1 MLAFSEFA
9 RLAQQGNYVPVTLTL
24 TADLETPVS
33 ILSRLKDD
41 EDVFL
46 LESVEAG
53 ERFGRNSFIG
63 LNPRARFSVEDGRA
77 FMEDTDGRRE
87 LPEAATKEGAFMAL
101 RSLTEGL
108 RPAAPADLPSFTG
121 GAVGALGWEM
131 CGDFEPKTGYKP
143 HGLTAAFMVAEDMII
158 FDNFRHTMTISAGV
172 RIDEFPD
179 LGSAF
184 AAGAARV
191 EAVRARI
198 RRPLDL
204 SKLPDQHPAAVPV
217 LKANTT
223 EHDFCAMVEK
233 AKGLILDGELIQVVL
248 SQKFSGETTIEPFTF
263 YRALRR
269 INPSPYTFF
278 MKMGGL
284 TFVSSSPETL
294 CRTEADGSALLRPIA
309 GTRKRGASAADDERL
324 SEELLA
330 DPKERAEHLMLVDLA
345 RNDLGRVAAPGSV
358 KTPYFMTVEYFSHV
372 MHIVSTVTGQLAPGL
387 DAYDLVRSAFPAGTL
402 SGAPKVRAMQ
412 IIRELEPEPRGF
424 YGGAAGYF
432 GYDGAMDLAITIRTL
447 IFEDLDDPKA
457 PGGAKRRNFSIQ
469 AGAGIVYDSVPALE
483 YKETKNK
490 AAAMMKAVELAAR
503 GLAD

>member
-77 FMEDTDGRRE
+77 FMEDADGRRE

-108 RPAAPADLPSFTG
+108 RPAAPADLPAFTG

-131 CGDFEPKTGYKP
+131 CGEFEPKTGYKP

-204 SKLPDQHPAAVPV
+204 SKLPDQHPAATPV

-233 AKGLILDGELIQVVL
+233 AKGLIRDGELIQVVL

-309 GTRKRGASAADDERL
+309 GTRKRGASADDDERL

-330 DPKERAEHLMLVDLA
+330 DP
-345 RNDLGRVAAPGSV
+345 GSV
-358 KTPYFMTVEYFSHV
+358 KTPSFMTVEYFSHV

-447 IFEDLDDPKA
+447 IFEDLEEPEA

-483 YKETKNK
+483 YQETKNK